1 MFKSYIKTI
10 KNGIELKYNIKKN
23 IPRRELGKWMKKRF
37 EESGPTYIKI
47 GQFISSRPDLF
58 GKELTDELEK
68 LQDDVEPIKFDVV
81 KEIIK
86 DDKIS
91 KYINDITEEPL
102 ASASIGQ
109 VHLAKLKDG
118 TDIALKIKRP
128 GIDNIIEED
137 LMVIKSCLTLLKKLN
152 MEGIEET
159 MDIVNQFERTLK
171 EELNFSQEIIN
182 IKKFNKMYENNE
194 DIYIPKVYEKVS
206 SKDIIV
212 MEYVPSKKLTD
223 KSLKKKDLANKIMNT
238 FIQQLINEG
247 LLHGDPHGGNLG
259 IQGNKIILYDY
270 GNVVYISKNYRDKVR
285 DLLYYIQLQD
295 ISNIIKTM
303 KEIGIKI
310 YNIKF
315 MYSFIEKYLNYLKTV
330 DINQFSINSLEISSL
345 ESKIPI
351 KLDNTTL
358 QIFRCFSILEGV
370 CKELDDNFTYSE
382 VLSENMEMLLL
393 DIDYISY
400 RFNKDINKLRSN
412 EQEIIIN
419 DEYEKKVNI
428 QRNNVIDIL
437 TILNILVLSMQILLK

>member
-137 LMVIKSCLTLLKKLN
+137 LMVIKSCLTLFKKLN

-412 EQEIIIN
+412 DQEIIIN